1 MREFGVD
8 EAGKGPVLGSMFA
21 AAVVTDPADL
31 PDDVGDSKDI
41 APQRREELAAEI
53 REIAASVGVAEVS
66 VERIDDEETDMNSLT
81 VAAHAEA
88 LTAALGDLDDPPR
101 APGSAESTADPDAD
115 ADSLSGYVD
124 AGDTN
129 AVRFERRVADGVADR
144 LSTEGSSIEGDT
156 VEGDTIEGELGAGV
170 AVDVRGE
177 HGADE
182 TYPVVGAA
190 SIVAKVERDA
200 HVDRLAAEYG
210 EVGSGYP
217 GDPATREFLEAYVA
231 EHEALPPC
239 ARATWKT
246 SRDALADATQSS
258 LGEFE
263 PDGGRTTESEGD
275 AKADGGRA
283 GPKPTTLDDF

>member
-21 AAVVTDPADL
+21 AAVVTDPAAL
-31 PDDVGDSKDI
+31 PEDVGDSKDI
-41 APQRREELAAEI
+41 APERREELAAEI
-53 REIAASVGVAEVS
+53 REVASAVGVAEIT
-66 VERIDDEETDMNSLT
+66 VERIDDDETDMNSLT

-88 LTAALGDLDDPPR
+88 LTAALGGLDSLPR
-101 APGSAESTADPDAD
+101 APESDGATAEDEASTTEDAD
-115 ADSLSGYVD
+115 ALSGYVD

-144 LSTEGSSIEGDT
+144 VSN
-156 VEGDTIEGELGAGV
+156 VEDELDAGV
-170 AVDVRGE
+170 ALDVRGE

-200 HVDRLAAEYG
+200 HVDRLATEYG
-210 EVGSGYP
+210 AVGSGYP
-217 GDPATREFLEAYVA
+217 SDPTTREFLESYVT
-231 EHEALPPC
+231 EHGTLPAC

-246 SRDALADATQSS
+246 SRDALAAATQSS

-263 PDGGRTTESEGD
+263 PDGGQAETEGG
-275 AKADGGRA
+275 AKADGGHA
-283 GPKPTTLDDF
+283 EPKPTTLDDF

>member
-21 AAVVTDPADL
+21 AAVVTDPAAL
-31 PDDVGDSKDI
+31 PGDVGDSKDI
-41 APQRREELAAEI
+41 APERREELAAEI
-53 REIAASVGVAEVS
+53 REIAGAVGVAEIP
-66 VERIDDEETDMNSLT
+66 VERIDDDETDMNSLT
-81 VAAHAEA
+81 VAAHVEA
-88 LTAALGDLDDPPR
+88 LTAALADLDDLPRAPESDDPPR
-101 APGSAESTADPDAD
+101 TAESEASTVDEADP
-115 ADSLSGYVD
+115 LSGYVD

-129 AVRFERRVADGVADR
+129 AVRFERRVAEGVTDR
-144 LSTEGSSIEGDT
+144 LSNAEGDL
-156 VEGDTIEGELGAGV
+156 DAGV
-170 AVDVRGE
+170 ALDLRGE

-200 HVDRLAAEYG
+200 HVERLATEYG

-217 GDPATREFLEAYVA
+217 SDPTTKAFLESYVA
-231 EHEALPPC
+231 DHDALPPC

-246 SRDALADATQSS
+246 SRDALAAAAQSS

-263 PDGGRTTESEGD
+263 PDGGSTGEEAD
-275 AKADGGRA
+275 AKADGGHA
-283 GPKPTTLDDF
+283 EPKPTTLDDF

>member
-21 AAVVTDPADL
+21 AAVVANPADL
-31 PDDVGDSKDI
+31 PDDVGDSKGI
-41 APQRREELAAEI
+41 VPERREELAGTIREVATAVGLAEI
-53 REIAASVGVAEVS
+53 S
-66 VERIDDEETDMNSLT
+66 VERIDDGETDMNSLT

-88 LTAALGDLDDPPR
+88 LVAALDGLEDVPVESGDEDP
-101 APGSAESTADPDAD
+101 
-115 ADSLSGYVD
+115 LSGHVD

-129 AVRFERRVADGVADR
+129 AVRFERRVAEGVTDR
-144 LSTEGSSIEGDT
+144 LAT
-156 VEGDTIEGELGAGV
+156 GV
-170 AVDVRGE
+170 TLDVRGE

-200 HVDRLAAEYG
+200 HVDRLAEEYG
-210 EVGSGYP
+210 NVGSGYP
-217 GDPATREFLEAYVA
+217 SDPATKAFLADYVA
-231 EHEALPPC
+231 EHDALPPC

-246 SRDALADATQSS
+246 SRDALAAATQSS

-263 PDGGRTTESEGD
+263 PDGGTTAEAGSD

-283 GPKPTTLDDF
+283 DPKPTTLDEF

>member
-21 AAVVTDPADL
+21 AAVVTDPAAL
-31 PDDVGDSKDI
+31 PGDVGDSKDI
-41 APQRREELAAEI
+41 APKRREELAAEI
-53 REIAASVGVAEVS
+53 REIAGAVGVAEIT
-66 VERIDDEETDMNSLT
+66 VERIDDDETDMNSLT

-88 LTAALGDLDDPPR
+88 LAAALDDLDDPPR
-101 APGSAESTADPDAD
+101 ASESDEASTGDEPSPESDEPTVDGADP
-115 ADSLSGYVD
+115 LSGYVD

-129 AVRFERRVADGVADR
+129 AVRFERRVTEGVADR
-144 LSTEGSSIEGDT
+144 LSN
-156 VEGDTIEGELGAGV
+156 VEGDLNAGV
-170 AVDVRGE
+170 ALDLRGE

-200 HVDRLAAEYG
+200 HVERLAAEHG

-217 GDPATREFLEAYVA
+217 SDPTTTEFLESYVA
-231 EHEALPPC
+231 DHDALPPC

-246 SRDALADATQSS
+246 SRDALAAAAQSS

-263 PDGGRTTESEGD
+263 PDGGHTGADGD
-275 AKADGGRA
+275 AKADGGHA
-283 GPKPTTLDDF
+283 EPKPTTLDDF

>member
-21 AAVVTDPADL
+21 AAVVTDPAAL
-31 PDDVGDSKDI
+31 PEDVGDSKDV

-53 REIAASVGVAEVS
+53 RDVARAVGVAEVT
-66 VERIDDEETDMNSLT
+66 VERIDDDETDMNSLT

-88 LTAALGDLDDPPR
+88 LAAALDDLD
-101 APGSAESTADPDAD
+101 SVPDAD
-115 ADSLSGYVD
+115 ADDPVSGYVD

-129 AVRFERRVADGVADR
+129 AVRFERRVSEGVVDR
-144 LSTEGSSIEGDT
+144 FSA
-156 VEGDTIEGELGAGV
+156 VESDSEAGV
-170 AVDVRGE
+170 ALDLRGE

-200 HVDRLAAEYG
+200 HVERLAAEYG
-210 EVGSGYP
+210 ELGSGYP
-217 GDPATREFLEAYVA
+217 SDPTTREFLESYVA
-231 EHEALPPC
+231 EHDALPPC

-246 SRDALADATQSS
+246 SRDALAAAAQSS

-263 PDGGRTTESEGD
+263 PDGGQASDEGD

-283 GPKPTTLDDF
+283 DPKPTTLDDF

>member
-21 AAVVTDPADL
+21 AAVVTDPAAL
-31 PDDVGDSKDI
+31 PEDVGDSKDI
-41 APQRREELAAEI
+41 APERREELAAEI
-53 REIAASVGVAEVS
+53 REIAGAVGVAEIP

-81 VAAHAEA
+81 VAAHVEA
-88 LTAALGDLDDPPR
+88 LTAALGDLDGVPSEDSSAGDP
-101 APGSAESTADPDAD
+101 
-115 ADSLSGYVD
+115 LSGYVD

-129 AVRFERRVADGVADR
+129 AVRFERRVEDGVGDR
-144 LSTEGSSIEGDT
+144 IPD
-156 VEGDTIEGELGAGV
+156 VEGELDGGV
-170 AVDVRGE
+170 ALDVRGE

-200 HVDRLAAEYG
+200 HVDRLATEYG

-217 GDPATREFLEAYVA
+217 SDPTTKEFLESYVA
-231 EHEALPPC
+231 EHDDLPPC

-246 SRDALADATQSS
+246 SRDALADAAQAS

-263 PDGGRTTESEGD
+263 PDGGRAAENGGD

-283 GPKPTTLDDF
+283 DPKPTTLDDF